1 MTDKIKVERH
11 GPVTVLRLDDA
22 ETMNALT
29 SAMAL
34 ELRDLL
40 QQEAQTARAIVLAGS
55 PRAFSAG
62 ANLKQGTIE
71 SGKELDAGAALEK
84 AYNPLMTT
92 LRDLPVPVVSAVQGA
107 VAGVGAS
114 IALACDVIVAGR
126 DAYFLEAF
134 ARIGLIPDGGATW
147 LLTRAVGRVRAMEM
161 MLLVEND
168 AVDATAL
175 EIAIKLANG
184 PVRSLA
190 LIRKA
195 AWSAADTDFDTA
207 LANER
212 KWQKE
217 AGNTP
222 DFKEGVAAFL
232 EKRAPRFNG

>member
-92 LRDLPVPVVSAVQGA
+92 LRDLPVPVVSA
-107 VAGVGAS
+107 
-114 IALACDVIVAGR
+114 
-126 DAYFLEAF
+126 
-134 ARIGLIPDGGATW
+134 GL
-147 LLTRAVGRVRAMEM
+147 
-161 MLLVEND
+161 
-168 AVDATAL
+168 
-175 EIAIKLANG
+175 
-184 PVRSLA
+184 
-190 LIRKA
+190 
-195 AWSAADTDFDTA
+195 
-207 LANER
+207 
-212 KWQKE
+212 
-217 AGNTP
+217 
-222 DFKEGVAAFL
+222 
-232 EKRAPRFNG
+232 